1 MTAYQSVQVS
11 PDGQD
16 YITDHRAATIA
27 DVWEAVND
35 QGSRWYF
42 YPIPFVITAT
52 GGPIMRKRIVDT
64 PYGFEHLRGC
74 TVRTAMLDIA
84 ADPAYVEEIIA

>member
-16 YITDHRAATIA
+16 YITDHRAATVS

-52 GGPIMRKRIVDT
+52 GGPIMRKRRTDSSTCAAAPSEPPCSTSPTT
-64 PYGFEHLRGC
+64 PPTL
-74 TVRTAMLDIA
+74 
-84 ADPAYVEEIIA
+84 EEMMT